1 MAKAKAKAKAKA
13 NASAEDQGDWF
24 GENYR
29 VLAIGFILVVAGLV
43 GLIVWLVMSKKA
55 SPDDE
60 QPASSSGSTGHGGPT
75 GPASPASPSGPVG
88 PAGFAPPGPV
98 GPAPPGPVGPAAP
111 AANITTRPVR
121 PVTPKPKSK
130 LIDAAW
136 TNVDPATLKGCKVSI
151 VGTEIDRA
159 SDEAFQKVIGKYNT
173 RPATVNGKGYESA
186 FKVEDNTDPDNPNSV
201 YYVSQFYA
209 KPNESTLPCAVSKQT
224 REKYRNFYEKTT
236 DKVYKR
242 HNDKKDGHK
251 CELITEESAK
261 LKPMS
266 EDSVHTNVRDVC
278 SKDARCKGYY
288 VAADINGAE
297 DKTMKPV
304 LASAVPGSCKVY
316 WSRLDEKDRPKTQD
330 KCNRYMGDGVW
341 FKDGNFCDPSCPGNG
356 GRDWTGLC
364 YSVANDSNSNDKC
377 MDGWILAKN
386 GVSDPW
392 PHRFKHSCVPV
403 TENECP
409 IGWVLTADGNY
420 DSEGVCR
427 PPCLTT
433 SQSRDPTGYCHYN
446 EDKGWTCLPGT
457 THFKS
462 GRTDICR
469 PSPHDY
475 K

>member
-1 MAKAKAKAKAKA
+1 
-13 NASAEDQGDWF
+13 
-24 GENYR
+24 
-29 VLAIGFILVVAGLV
+29 
-43 GLIVWLVMSKKA
+43 
-55 SPDDE
+55 
-60 QPASSSGSTGHGGPT
+60 
-75 GPASPASPSGPVG
+75 
-88 PAGFAPPGPV
+88 
-98 GPAPPGPVGPAAP
+98 
-111 AANITTRPVR
+111 
-121 PVTPKPKSK
+121 
-130 LIDAAW
+130 
-136 TNVDPATLKGCKVSI
+136 LKGCKVEI
-151 VGTEIDRA
+151 VGTELDRA
-159 SDEAFQKVIGKYNT
+159 SDEVFKKVIGKYNS

-201 YYVSQFYA
+201 YYLSQFYT

-297 DKTMKPV
+297 DTTMKPV

-330 KCNRYMGDGVW
+330 KCNRYMGNGVW
-341 FKDGNFCDPSCPGNG
+341 YTDGNHCDPTCPGDK
-356 GRDWTGLC
+356 GRHWTGLC

-377 MDGWILAKN
+377 MDGWHLSSTSTEKYA
-386 GVSDPW
+386 
-392 PHRFKHSCVPV
+392 CVPV
-403 TENECP
+403 TEDECP

-420 DSEGVCR
+420 PTTGVCR

-446 EDKGWTCLPGT
+446 EDKGWTCLTGT

>member
-13 NASAEDQGDWF
+13 NADADAEGDWF

-55 SPDDE
+55 SPDEE
-60 QPASSSGSTGHGGPT
+60 QPVSPAS
-75 GPASPASPSGPVG
+75 PASPASPSGPVG
-88 PAGFAPPGPV
+88 PNGPADPTGPGGPTGPAGPMGPV
-98 GPAPPGPVGPAAP
+98 GPAGPVVPGPVAP

-121 PVTPKPKSK
+121 PVTQKPKSK

-151 VGTEIDRA
+151 VGTEMDRA
-159 SDEAFQKVIGKYNT
+159 SDDAFNTVIRTYNS

-201 YYVSQFYA
+201 YYVSQFYS

-236 DKVYKR
+236 DPTVYKQ
-242 HNDKKDGHK
+242 HTDKKDGHK

-261 LKPMS
+261 LKAMS
-266 EDSVHTNVRDVC
+266 EDSAHYNVRSMC

-288 VAADINGAE
+288 VAADIHGKE
-297 DKTMKPV
+297 DTTMKPV

-330 KCNRYMGDGVW
+330 KCARYMGDGVW
-341 FKDGNFCDPSCPGNG
+341 FKDGNFCDPTCPGNK
-356 GRDWTGLC
+356 GRHWTGLC

-377 MDGWILAKN
+377 MDGWHLSSTSTEKYA
-386 GVSDPW
+386 
-392 PHRFKHSCVPV
+392 CVPV
-403 TENECP
+403 TEDACP

-420 DSEGVCR
+420 PTTGVCR

-433 SQSRDPTGYCHYN
+433 AQSRDPSGYCHYN
-446 EDKGWTCLPGT
+446 GDRGWTCLPGT
-457 THFKS
+457 THFNS

-469 PSPHDY
+469 PSPHDH